1 MKKKE
6 IKMHVEE
13 LSPYSLLDG
22 EIDEV
27 ITGLHTLKME
37 MRQRFPDAT
46 LMLDFRQEWDDVYFE
61 LHVSRLE
68 TDEEFHAR
76 QAKAEARREKR
87 KQAQAQR
94 KVRRQIAEDEAIK
107 AERKLLLELLEKHG
121 MPT

>member
-6 IKMHVEE
+6 IMMHVEE
-13 LSPYSLLDG
+13 LSPYRLDG

-46 LMLDFRQEWDDVYFE
+46 LMLDFRQEWDEVYFE
-61 LHVSRLE
+61 LRVSRLE
-68 TDEEFHAR
+68 TDEEFLAR
-76 QAKAEARREKR
+76 LAQAEARREKR
-87 KQAQAQR
+87 KQAEAQR